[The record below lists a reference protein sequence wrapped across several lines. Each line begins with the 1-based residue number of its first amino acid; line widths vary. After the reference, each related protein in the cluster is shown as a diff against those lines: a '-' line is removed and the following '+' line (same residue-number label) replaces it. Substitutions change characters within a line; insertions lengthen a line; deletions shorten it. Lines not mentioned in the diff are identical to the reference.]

1 MSSMHTTEKA
11 KMLSG
16 ELYLAAD
23 PQLVRERER
32 ARALTS
38 RYNATA
44 ATERELRLELL
55 TELLGRVGPGTW
67 IEPPFYCDYGSNIY
81 LGDTVYMNFG
91 CIILDCGRVEIGSAV
106 KFGPSV
112 QLYGGYHPVEPELR
126 RTGKEL
132 AGPIRIGDN
141 AWIGG
146 GVLICPN
153 VEIGA
158 NTVIGAGSVV
168 TKTIPANVVA
178 VGKNPCRVIKH
189 LG

>member
-1 MSSMHTTEKA
+1 MNTTEKA
-11 KMLSG
+11 KMLAG
-16 ELYLAAD
+16 ELYVASD
-23 PQLVRERER
+23 PELVGERER
-32 ARALTS
+32 ARVLTS

-44 ATERELRLELL
+44 ATQRELRVKLL
-55 TELLGRVGPGTW
+55 TELLGRVGPGVW
-67 IEPPFYCDYGSNIY
+67 IEPPFYCDYGSNID

-91 CIILDCGRVEIGSAV
+91 CIILDCAAVEIGSAV

-112 QLYGGYHPVEPELR
+112 QLYGGYHPVDPVLR

-153 VEIGA
+153 VVIGA

-168 TKTIPANVVA
+168 TRSIPANVVA
-178 VGKNPCRVIKH
+178 VGNPCRVVRE
-189 LG
+189 LP